1 MLVGKSQN
9 HYYAITITQLQKE
22 KNCQI
27 VGNCLIDYV
36 TCKCTLFPTTST
48 KQRAYFLK
56 ESGKSY
62 IIAPTKTLKNTRC
75 ITSKQK

>member
-1 MLVGKSQN
+1 MLVGKIQN
-9 HYYAITITQLQKE
+9 HYYAITITQLQNE

-27 VGNCLIDYV
+27 VGNCLTNYV
-36 TCKCTLFPTTST
+36 ICKCTLFPTTST

-56 ESGKSY
+56 ESGKIHYST
-62 IIAPTKTLKNTRC
+62 TKTLKNTRC